1 MDLIA
6 GIEVREITSHGYT
19 DKTESNLDSFERSNF
34 KKRNQDQQLSA
45 ADVHIN
51 MVVPLSG
58 KLEAFTRF
66 MNTFEETCVQH
77 LDKNVALLVVLFAET
92 GSIEFNQTLAI
103 INALKMQYSNAV
115 VNVDLIHTDQ
125 PFSRAR
131 ALDLG
136 MQRVTMNELLFF
148 IDVDMIWNAETLQRV
163 RLNTGLQKSVYLPVV
178 FSDFDPS
185 VMGALGKKAL
195 DKSFNA
201 AERDGYWR
209 LFGFGIVSAYKAD
222 ILQVSLVRSLLG
234 LHSNFM
240 KMKSLKRRDNL
251 TLNLLPINLLIMRNV
266 FINVIETRRAK
277 LGPKLEI
284 NT

>member
-19 DKTESNLDSFERSNF
+19 DKTESNLDSLQRNDF
-34 KKRNQDQQLSA
+34 KQRNQNQQLST
-45 ADVHIN
+45 ADVQIN

-58 KLEAFTRF
+58 KLNAFIRF
-66 MNTFEETCVQH
+66 MNIFEETCVKH
-77 LDKNVALLVVLFAET
+77 LDKNVALLVVLFAKT
-92 GSIEFNQTLAI
+92 GSIEFNQTLSV
-103 INALKMQYSNAV
+103 INGLKVKYSSAV
-115 VNVDLIHTDQ
+115 INTDLVNTDQ
-125 PFSRAR
+125 PFSRAK

-136 MQRVTMNELLFF
+136 MQKATMDELLFF

-163 RLNTGLQKSVYLPVV
+163 RLNTGLQKSVYFPVV

-185 VMGALGKKAL
+185 VMSALGKKVL

-222 ILQVSLVRSLLG
+222 ILEVRLVTYLPYFHFSFIRVNIS
-234 LHSNFM
+234 SA
-240 KMKSLKRRDNL
+240 L
-251 TLNLLPINLLIMRNV
+251 TKQCPSKFALNKFTN
-266 FINVIETRRAK
+266 T
-277 LGPKLEI
+277 EI
-284 NT
+284 SSKTSI

>member
-19 DKTESNLDSFERSNF
+19 EKTEPNLDLYQRNNF
-34 KKRNQDQQLSA
+34 KNNHENQQLSPTN
-45 ADVHIN
+45 VQIN

-58 KLEAFTRF
+58 KLDAFIRF
-66 MNTFEETCVQH
+66 MNTFEEICVRGP
-77 LDKNVALLVVLFAET
+77 DKNLVLLVVLFAKI

-103 INALKMQYSNAV
+103 VNGLKAQYPGET
-115 VNVDLIHTDQ
+115 VNVDLLHVDQ
-125 PFSRAR
+125 PFSRAK

-136 MQRVTMNELLFF
+136 MQRVTMEELLFF

-163 RLNTGLQKSVYLPVV
+163 RLNTGLQKSVYFPVV

-185 VMGALGKKAL
+185 VMSALGKKST

-209 LFGFGIVSAYKAD
+209 LFGFGIVSAYKTD
-222 ILQVSLVRSLLG
+222 ILEVRLNDDFLNFYFG
-234 LHSNFM
+234 LALIKSQNINTYLYCM
-240 KMKSLKRRDNL
+240 KKYIFL
-251 TLNLLPINLLIMRNV
+251 TLQ
-266 FINVIETRRAK
+266 
-277 LGPKLEI
+277 
-284 NT
+284 